1 MTHPDQLRMSFPE
14 ARHAHLKL
22 ATALSPGPRRKRK
35 AGFGGQV
42 RHADRAGHARD
53 LQEQTLRVTTEY
65 RARASVLGVDP
76 ELVLVLELNRRA
88 DLDIIQR
95 AGLSP
100 IEITD
105 DKVIVAFASDP
116 ALTKF
121 EKQRETYAAG
131 PRERPEADGEG
142 TAAYEQLFDGI
153 EKIRNLRPED
163 VIDRELAAMLA
174 DLSAAGADRLVRL
187 DVQCWCP
194 EDEADARRR
203 HDDAKRAVQAAG
215 GIVLDSS
222 LRTRA
227 GLSLLRID
235 VLASHVP
242 TLAEVDRIR
251 RIDLLPRPQLSYP
264 EVRQAGPDDL
274 PPVLNPAAFAPILA
288 VIDSGIR
295 SAHPLLAPAV
305 IGMESIV
312 PGLADD
318 GDESGHGTLVASLGL
333 YGSLEQV
340 LADRIP
346 LQPAGRLLGLKVLDA
361 DSAFPDDRLWEEHL
375 LAALERAADAGARV
389 INLSLGDQRRPYHP
403 PRPTPLAAALDS
415 FIAEHPNVVVVI
427 SAGNYSPANYLG
439 SSEPPHDYP
448 VRIVED
454 ELAGLLDPASAAL
467 ALTVGAL
474 CPDDYQG
481 ARPARNSVSIRPL
494 GRPGEPSPVTR
505 RGPGAMQMVKPE
517 ICAPGGSIAW
527 DNETGRWASDS
538 ALQVTGAGGFR
549 PEQLL
554 AAGIGTSYAAPLAS
568 HAALRVFG
576 RYPLLSGNGARAL
589 LLASSTP
596 GAAVISTDG
605 PGKAE
610 VLRKQRQ
617 LTGYGRVSAE
627 RAEASTDHRAV
638 LLAEDELTVDGVHLY
653 SVPLPSTFF
662 MPGGQRTLTVA
673 LAYDPPTRPTRMD
686 YLASRMEVRA
696 FRKISV
702 SAVATA
708 YSAQMADPERTA
720 TDRPDRDVPEDEST
734 PATIR
739 KFDIGLD
746 PTDRFRGANQVGIK
760 VFKQAFNP
768 QQDAELVV
776 VVRNTSRWDVPG
788 AHQRYA
794 LAVALERDNDHAP
807 LYAEL
812 QAHLEVISEVE
823 LEVE

>member
-1 MTHPDQLRMSFPE
+1 M
-14 ARHAHLKL
+14 
-22 ATALSPGPRRKRK
+22 
-35 AGFGGQV
+35 V
-42 RHADRAGHARD
+42 
-53 LQEQTLRVTTEY
+53 Y

-88 DLDIIQR
+88 DLDNIQR

-116 ALTKF
+116 ALAEF
-121 EKQRETYAAG
+121 EKRREAYAAG
-131 PRERPEADGEG
+131 PRERPEADREG

-153 EKIRNLRPED
+153 DKIRSLRPED
-163 VIDRELAAMLA
+163 VIDSELAVMLA
-174 DLSAAGADRLVRL
+174 HLRATGADRLVRL

-194 EDEADARRR
+194 EEEADARRR
-203 HDDAKRAVQAAG
+203 HEDAKRAVRAAG
-215 GIVLDSS
+215 GTVLDSS

-235 VLASHVP
+235 VLASRVP

-264 EVRQAGPDDL
+264 EVRQTGPDDL
-274 PPVLNPAAFAPILA
+274 PPVLNPAASAPILA

-305 IGMESIV
+305 IGTESIV
-312 PGLADD
+312 PGLGDD

-333 YGSLEQV
+333 YGSLEQALV
-340 LADRIP
+340 GRIA
-346 LQPAGRLLGLKVLDA
+346 LQPAGRLVGLKVLDA

-375 LAALERAADAGARV
+375 LSALDRAVEVGARV

-415 FIAEHPNVVVVI
+415 FIAEHPTVVVVI

-448 VRIVED
+448 VRIVDD

-481 ARPARNSVSIRPL
+481 ARPAQNSVSIRPL

-527 DNETGRWASDS
+527 DDETSRWASDS

-554 AAGIGTSYAAPLAS
+554 AADIGTSYAAPLVS

-596 GAAVISTDG
+596 AATVFSTEG
-605 PGKAE
+605 PGKAG

-662 MPGGQRTLTVA
+662 TPGGQRTLTVA
-673 LAYDPPTRPTRMD
+673 LAYDPPARPTRMD

-702 SAVATA
+702 DAVAKA
-708 YSAQMADPERTA
+708 YADQLAEPRDAGHDQPDQSA
-720 TDRPDRDVPEDEST
+720 PDEDST
-734 PATIR
+734 PAAIR
-739 KFDIGLD
+739 RFEIGLD
-746 PTDRFRGANQVGIK
+746 PTDRFRGAHQVGTRI
-760 VFKQAFNP
+760 FKRAFNQ
-768 QQDAELVV
+768 QQDAEIVV
-776 VVRNTSRWDVPG
+776 VVRNTSRWDVPD

-794 LAVALERDNDHAP
+794 LAVVLERDDDHAS
-807 LYAEL
+807 LYSEL
-812 QAHLEVISEVE
+812 QTHLEVIAEVE
-823 LEVE
+823 LDIE